1 MPLGEHLRE
10 LRQRIV
16 KSGITL
22 LIATAFGWFVYDPV
36 IEDLLKPYKDYE
48 AAHPDKVVTTAYSG
62 LTSAFSQ
69 HLSIAIFLGVL
80 ISSPVWLYQIWAFI
94 APALYKHEKKIAIPL
109 LVSSVILF
117 YTGIA
122 FAYFVTL
129 GPVLKFFVSVVPEH
143 VSFMTDINSYLDS
156 VLTLFFA
163 FGVAFEI
170 PVAVVLLIWIG
181 VVNVAYL
188 QKIRPYVIIGCFV
201 VGMVLTPPDPLSQT
215 LLAVPMWLLF
225 EVGLF
230 FGRLIRKRQADEA
243 ADDSS
248 NDQPPAVQP

>member
-94 APALYKHEKKIAIPL
+94 VPGLTKKEKRTA
-109 LVSSVILF
+109 V
-117 YTGIA
+117 A
-122 FAYFVTL
+122 FICAA
-129 GPVLKFFVSVVPEH
+129 VP
-143 VSFMTDINSYLDS
+143 
-156 VLTLFFA
+156 LFFA
-163 FGVAFEI
+163 GCALANWVLPTAVRVLLEFTPEGQWNLIPADQYLAFVTRFILAFGLAFLLPVVLVALNVAHVLPAHLMLKGWRIAVILNFVFAAMMTPTPDAWTMIALALPMCGLYFGAYGVAW
-170 PVAVVLLIWIG
+170 LIDRRR
-181 VVNVAYL
+181 A
-188 QKIRPYVIIGCFV
+188 KDRPAWADLG
-201 VGMVLTPPDPLSQT
+201 D
-215 LLAVPMWLLF
+215 
-225 EVGLF
+225 
-230 FGRLIRKRQADEA
+230 DEA
-243 ADDSS
+243 S
-248 NDQPPAVQP
+248 PL

>member
-1 MPLGEHLRE
+1 MALPRRRPRDPEGRMPLGEHLRE

-94 APALYKHEKKIAIPL
+94 VPGLTKKEKRISLSFIA
-109 LVSSVILF
+109 
-117 YTGIA
+117 A
-122 FAYFVTL
+122 
-129 GPVLKFFVSVVPEH
+129 
-143 VSFMTDINSYLDS
+143 
-156 VLTLFFA
+156 
-163 FGVAFEI
+163 
-170 PVAVVLLIWIG
+170 
-181 VVNVAYL
+181 
-188 QKIRPYVIIGCFV
+188 
-201 VGMVLTPPDPLSQT
+201 
-215 LLAVPMWLLF
+215 AVPLF
-225 EVGLF
+225 LA
-230 FGRLIRKRQADEA
+230 GRLIVLGSVPHTFELQLLL
-243 ADDSS
+243 SLS
-248 NDQPPAVQP
+248 YAVYCLQQ